1 MPRYSI
7 PRPDAIRLRHMLDAA
22 REALEFVRGKTEDNI
37 GEDRMLVLGLVKEIE
52 IIGEAA
58 GKVSEPTRRHLS
70 QIPWQDVIDMR
81 NRLIHVYFDIDVG
94 VVWDTV
100 SKDLRP
106 LIAVLERALAHTRLS
121 SLPHS

>member
-1 MPRYSI
+1 VPRYSI

-22 REALEFVRGKTEDNI
+22 REALEFVRGKTENSI
-37 GEDRMLVLGLVKEIE
+37 GEDRMLVLSLVKEIE

-58 GKVSEPTRRHLS
+58 GKVSDPTRRQLS
-70 QIPWQDVIDMR
+70 QIPWQDVVDMR
-81 NRLIHVYFDIDVG
+81 NRLIHAYFDIDVG

-106 LIAVLERALAHTRLS
+106 LVAAIESVLAPES
-121 SLPHS
+121 